1 MSLQTVLRNL
11 RTIRNLPSYNTKLY
25 FHCSSINNLNVK
37 QKRFQEPG
45 SKLTKSISSTDDMPS
60 NYSLVYRAAT
70 DKKYILPVKT
80 GCQITVLLSSCIPV
94 YIMMNPRMAHMAAT
108 GGTFY
113 SANIFETWGFY
124 AILMMHCVAILRFV
138 HNTPLRIYYC
148 EEKDDFVFVFSNI
161 FQFNKVT
168 KVSVP
173 SGGLEHNEVE
183 NKASPFTAWKYLN
196 IVTLRNFN

>member
-1 MSLQTVLRNL
+1 M
-11 RTIRNLPSYNTKLY
+11 RTART
-25 FHCSSINNLNVK
+25 C
-37 QKRFQEPG
+37 KRVG
-45 SKLTKSISSTDDMPS
+45 
-60 NYSLVYRAAT
+60 RATEA
-70 DKKYILPVKT
+70 L
-80 GCQITVLLSSCIPV
+80 
-94 YIMMNPRMAHMAAT
+94 MAAT

-173 SGGLEHNEVE
+173 SGGLENNEVE
-183 NKASPFTAWKYLN
+183 NKASPFTAWKFLN
-196 IVTLRNFN
+196 IVTFVKTIDLPTRLI